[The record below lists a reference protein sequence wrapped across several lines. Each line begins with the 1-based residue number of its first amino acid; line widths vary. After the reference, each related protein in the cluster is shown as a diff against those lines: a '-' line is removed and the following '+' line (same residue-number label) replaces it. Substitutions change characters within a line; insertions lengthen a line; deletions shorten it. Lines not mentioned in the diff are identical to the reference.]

1 MMNKTFHGMMPE
13 YLRSS
18 FVFRDNVN
26 SYHLRNTENKLA
38 PPEPPTKNLKS
49 ISYSEAQLWNC
60 LPLLYG
66 KRLP

>member
-13 YLRSS
+13 YLRC

-38 PPEPPTKNLKS
+38 PP
-49 ISYSEAQLWNC
+49 
-60 LPLLYG
+60 
-66 KRLP
+66 